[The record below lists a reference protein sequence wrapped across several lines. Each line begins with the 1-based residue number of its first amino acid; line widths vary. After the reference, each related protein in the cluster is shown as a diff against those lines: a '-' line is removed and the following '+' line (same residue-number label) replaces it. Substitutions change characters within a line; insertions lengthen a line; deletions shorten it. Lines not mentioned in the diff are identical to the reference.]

1 MADQNSGRG
10 SQRVSDFMTKNPD
23 CVSETS
29 SIKDAADIM
38 KKSDTG
44 VVPVVDGKKVVGL
57 VTDRDIVVRGIAGG
71 KDIGSMSVSDVMTR
85 DVRTVGE
92 DTTVDEVLKLMSGA
106 QVRRVPVVNKAHEIV
121 GIVSLGD
128 IATESRESDNNLGK
142 AIEQISK
149 GPANN

>member
-57 VTDRDIVVRGIAGG
+57 VTDRDIVVRGLAGG
-71 KDIGSMSVSDVMTR
+71 KDIGGMCVSDVMTR
-85 DVRTVGE
+85 NVRTVGE

-106 QVRRVPVVNKAHEIV
+106 QVRRIPVVNEAQELV

-128 IATESRESDNNLGK
+128 IATESRETDNSLGK

>member
-1 MADQNSGRG
+1 MTNQKTDHG
-10 SQRVSDFMTKNPD
+10 SQRVGDFMTKNPD
-23 CVSETS
+23 CVSQTS
-29 SIKDAADIM
+29 SITDAAKIM

-57 VTDRDIVVRGIAGG
+57 VTDRDIVVRGVAGG
-71 KDIGSMSVSDVMTR
+71 KDISSMPVSEVMTR
-85 DVRTVGE
+85 DVRTVTE
-92 DTTVDEVLKLMSGA
+92 DSTVDDVLQLMSGA
-106 QVRRVPVVNKAHEIV
+106 QIRRVPVVNQAQELV

-128 IATESRESDNNLGK
+128 IATESRESDNHLGK